1 MNELLQLSK
10 IEIVKIFNDE
20 LMIFLSELLKIF
32 NEVNKKNKDSINKD
46 NVNILI
52 SYKNLIE
59 TGIVVNKEI
68 AIEMF
73 SGYIFKKENE
83 DFYQKISEK
92 DYEYF
97 IQNKDKLDKSNKFEN
112 LISIIKDLF
121 VQLSETNKE
130 SIFGYLEN
138 LSTLSNIFVMKKISK

>member
-1 MNELLQLSK
+1 MDELLKLSK

-32 NEVNKKNKDSINKD
+32 NEVNKENKNSINKD
-46 NVNILI
+46 NVNVLI

-83 DFYQKISEK
+83 DFYKKISEK

-97 IQNKDKLDKSNKFEN
+97 IKNKDKLDKTNKFEN